1 MNEQTRCKPVKRDMK
16 SGIFS
21 FFTGSGFLDL
31 EFEDAYVARS
41 RWTQSSEMIGKETA

>member
-21 FFTGSGFLDL
+21 FFTGAGFLDL
-31 EFEDAYVARS
+31 EFEDA
-41 RWTQSSEMIGKETA
+41 